1 MNKNISNIFIVSLLL
16 FAFYCTLQMGMT
28 SDVLFHYGL
37 GKERLDYLLSFGSQE
52 ISDNITVKKFYPGA
66 YSTISAFI
74 VQFFPKNYLIEAI
87 YSTNLIFS
95 FFSIIGI
102 YKVTKELFNEIVGKI
117 TFLLCFFNP
126 IFFGHMG
133 INGIDTII
141 SFANIWFLYF
151 MLRYL
156 RYQNINQKRNAY
168 IILGG
173 LCLGLGLGVRYTF
186 FATLLPF
193 ALFAFIA
200 LGSKSNIRGKNFS
213 IKKLF
218 NDFLKLIVISYL
230 FVVLFW
236 PNTHENIFTMPF
248 KLIIESFSFGFGV
261 PLLLFNGETFL
272 ANTFPKNYLLLSLFY
287 KMPEYII
294 LSILIFVF
302 FILKKN
308 SLMKKEFKNLYLKI
322 SLILF
327 IILFPNIILLA
338 SPYGVYDGIRLFLY
352 LIPFICI
359 IPALLLYCLL
369 KEIKFIINKLI
380 LSILVLL
387 KIVFLYSF
395 FILTPYQY
403 VYSNIFTGNF
413 SENHKKFENDYWG
426 VSTRKLIAMIEQSDD
441 IPKNKKIII
450 STCGVE
456 KNAQVNYLKKIK
468 NLNFKMVNNYE
479 NFDYIIMNNRL
490 IYDEKN
496 LKNYKNAETCFQ
508 RFIGNDLVVIK
519 RNGLIIS
526 KITKVK

>member
-37 GKERLDYLLSFGSQE
+37 GKERLDYLLSFGSRE

-200 LGSKSNIRGKNFS
+200 LVSKSNIRGKNFS

-218 NDFLKLIVISYL
+218 NEFLK
-230 FVVLFW
+230 
-236 PNTHENIFTMPF
+236 
-248 KLIIESFSFGFGV
+248 
-261 PLLLFNGETFL
+261 
-272 ANTFPKNYLLLSLFY
+272 
-287 KMPEYII
+287 
-294 LSILIFVF
+294 
-302 FILKKN
+302 
-308 SLMKKEFKNLYLKI
+308 
-322 SLILF
+322 
-327 IILFPNIILLA
+327 
-338 SPYGVYDGIRLFLY
+338 
-352 LIPFICI
+352 
-359 IPALLLYCLL
+359 
-369 KEIKFIINKLI
+369 
-380 LSILVLL
+380 
-387 KIVFLYSF
+387 
-395 FILTPYQY
+395 
-403 VYSNIFTGNF
+403 
-413 SENHKKFENDYWG
+413 
-426 VSTRKLIAMIEQSDD
+426 
-441 IPKNKKIII
+441 
-450 STCGVE
+450 
-456 KNAQVNYLKKIK
+456 
-468 NLNFKMVNNYE
+468 
-479 NFDYIIMNNRL
+479 
-490 IYDEKN
+490 
-496 LKNYKNAETCFQ
+496 
-508 RFIGNDLVVIK
+508 
-519 RNGLIIS
+519 
-526 KITKVK
+526 